1 MQAGRIAG
9 HAIERAAAMALAGEV
24 DAIVTA
30 PIEKHALHQAG
41 FRWPGHTEWLAELA
55 GGVDVAMMLASDRLR
70 VVLVTTHVAL
80 RDVPALVTQDRVV
93 RTGRVTL
100 AALRDWFGVA
110 APRLALC
117 ALNPHAGEGGLFGDE
132 DERVLRPAAAALG
145 AAGPLPADTVFVR
158 AMRGEF
164 DAVLAPYHD
173 VGMTAIKVASFGKA
187 VNVTLG
193 LPFPRTSP
201 DHGTAFDIA
210 GTGRADPSSMRAAIE
225 MAVDAREETR
235 TEDRGLSRSLQV
247 LSPRLLLLP
256 FRRHH
261 PHLLHP
267 PPLHRHDLEGPRPDD
282 DAVPD
287 PRQPPELAE
296 EKSAERRI
304 VPVVEFHPPGRVE
317 FRQGHRPVEQRG
329 LPGRRRRRVGPV
341 AVMLVE
347 DRPDDLLQQ
356 VLHRHQPRRAPVLVE
371 HHREVDLEPLHVGQ
385 HVLDFPG
392 AGHEER
398 LAPDAPDGRRRDRTG
413 GRGGRPW
420 PAPRR

>member
-1 MQAGRIAG
+1 VTPRVAVTLGDPRGIGPEVAARALETPLDAVVTVIGADEQVRGVRADHRITVGAWGLGPGNGADAGPGPSRAMQAGRIAG
-9 HAIERAAAMALAGEV
+9 HAIERAAAMAMAHEV

-80 RDVPALVTQDRVV
+80 RDVPSLVTQDKIV

-100 AALRDWFGVA
+100 TALRDWFGLA
-110 APRLALC
+110 TPRLALC

-210 GTGRADPSSMRAAIE
+210 GTGRADPSSMRAA
-225 MAVDAREETR
+225 
-235 TEDRGLSRSLQV
+235 L
-247 LSPRLLLLP
+247 
-256 FRRHH
+256 
-261 PHLLHP
+261 
-267 PPLHRHDLEGPRPDD
+267 
-282 DAVPD
+282 
-287 PRQPPELAE
+287 ELAV
-296 EKSAERRI
+296 SLA
-304 VPVVEFHPPGRVE
+304 
-317 FRQGHRPVEQRG
+317 
-329 LPGRRRRRVGPV
+329 GRR
-341 AVMLVE
+341 
-347 DRPDDLLQQ
+347 
-356 VLHRHQPRRAPVLVE
+356 
-371 HHREVDLEPLHVGQ
+371 
-385 HVLDFPG
+385 
-392 AGHEER
+392 AG
-398 LAPDAPDGRRRDRTG
+398 TV
-413 GRGGRPW
+413 
-420 PAPRR
+420 